1 MNLTLSETPK
11 TDFSLRCPV
20 CFSSGFC
27 QACGG
32 QIRDFPGALR
42 SPDYDGDGLYESNLH
57 CDWTIIA
64 DEDHVVDF
72 FLYELDLGPDCT
84 DIIFLRV
91 SNNNNKK
98 QRENPLDSRC
108 PLDNNM
114 PL

>member
-11 TDFSLRCPV
+11 TGFVATMPSYNRKI

-27 QACGG
+27 EACGG
-32 QIRDFPGALR
+32 QIRDFPGVLR
-42 SPDYDGDGLYESNLH
+42 SPDNDGDGLYESNLH

-91 SNNNNKK
+91 SNNNNNNKK
-98 QRENPLDSRC
+98 QREKR
-108 PLDNNM
+108 
-114 PL
+114 